1 MAAFDG
7 SIKSLLQGVS
17 QQVPTERLDGQVSA
31 QVNMLSDVV
40 DGMRRRPGMRLLKG
54 SVISGLSNT
63 TSVFATTVD
72 IDDSY
77 VHVLVHTQSGMLY
90 LYSPTWAL
98 LSSTAWPY
106 LQAISSSSIQTATLR
121 GYLYLCNTEQKPTKV
136 ISNAGRLDPNTT
148 GFFYIKAAQY
158 SKIFS
163 VTVTVG
169 GVGYTASYTVP
180 NGQTAGDADKAVPE
194 YIASQ
199 LAASLG
205 GMGIPNLGID
215 RVAGYLY
222 FKTSG
227 AAVSVTSD
235 SGSTYVGFSAASRV
249 STTSELP
256 ARLPAG
262 ADGTLCSVG
271 TNPKT
276 APWYQY
282 SYNTNTWLE
291 AGAYGSAT
299 SLAGMPMRVKLDGS
313 YLVEQPTYEGRLAGN
328 DDANEDPPFLTDGV
342 TGFAAFQG
350 RLVLLSGPAVSMS
363 ASGKPLR
370 WYRSTVTELLIADPI
385 SIYSGAA
392 SSTRY
397 THAVQF
403 NKDLLLFSR
412 SVQAVVPS
420 GNAIIAPST
429 AQIVITSSYAC
440 TDKAVPVVAGRSLL
454 YFAPRSE
461 DYAAV
466 LELVPSNTTDS
477 QYTTNDITAHI
488 PQYIPGVIRQAAAST
503 TSNSVVFLTDQDARR
518 LYVQQYLWQAD
529 QKVQSAWH
537 EWRAPY
543 DIACIWFVRDAVYVG
558 MVVDGGLMVATLEP
572 QANRAVG
579 NYTRPF
585 ADLYSA
591 EGVQVSGR
599 ELSLPAHLRTA
610 YINGAELLVT
620 YASGSLAGELVGID
634 SVTAADTVRLVRNT
648 PDGVYMVGLRYLSQ
662 FSPTPPFMRDQNGA
676 PIGTS
681 TVLLSRYELN
691 LRNTGV
697 FQAEVSGAQGVVTS
711 GDFTGL
717 TYSSM
722 DLDLNYPMIA
732 KHSRVLIPVRVP
744 TQESEAMFSTSS
756 EHDLGIVRI
765 EFVLQYHQRRR
776 RV

>member
-1 MAAFDG
+1 MASFDG
-7 SIKSLLQGVS
+7 SVKSLLQGVS

-40 DGMRRRPGMRLLKG
+40 DGMRRRPGMRLLQSG
-54 SVISGLSNT
+54 VMAGLSRRDV
-63 TSVFATTVD
+63 VFASTVD
-72 IDDSY
+72 IDDGY
-77 VHVLVHTQSGMLY
+77 VHVLVDTSTGTLY
-90 LYSPTWAL
+90 LYTSEWSL
-98 LSSTAWPY
+98 ISSAQWPY
-106 LQAISSSSIQTATLR
+106 LVAATSSSIQTATLR
-121 GYLYLCNTEQKPTKV
+121 GYLYLCNTEQKPAKIV
-136 ISNAGRLDPNTT
+136 NNAGRKDPNTT

-158 SKIFS
+158 SKIF
-163 VTVTVG
+163 TVTATIG
-169 GVGYTASYTVP
+169 GAEYVASYTVP

-194 YIASQ
+194 FIATQ
-199 LAASLG
+199 LQNNLNAL
-205 GMGIPNLGID
+205 GIPATVS
-215 RVAGYLY
+215 RTAGYLY
-222 FKTSG
+222 FQTSG
-227 AAVSVTSD
+227 APISITSD
-235 SGSTYVGFSAASRV
+235 SGNTYVGFSAASKV
-249 STTSELP
+249 TTTSELP
-256 ARLPAG
+256 ARLPAA

-282 SYNTNTWLE
+282 SYSTNTWLE
-291 AGAYGSAT
+291 SGAYDSAT
-299 SLAGMPMRVKLDGS
+299 SLAGMPMRVKLDGT

-328 DDANEDPPFLTDGV
+328 DDSNEDPPFLTDGV

-370 WYRSTVTELLIADPI
+370 WYRSTVTELLIVDPI

-440 TDKAVPVVAGRSLL
+440 TDKAQPVVAGRSLL

-461 DYAAV
+461 EYASV

-488 PQYIPGVIRQAAAST
+488 PQYIPGQIRQAAAST
-503 TSNSVVFLTDQDARR
+503 TSNSVVFLNDQEARV

-537 EWRAPY
+537 KWTAPY
-543 DIACIWFVRDAVYVG
+543 DIACVWFVRDTVYIG
-558 MVVDGGLMVATLEP
+558 MLVQGSLLVATLEP
-572 QANRAVG
+572 QANRAIG
-579 NYTRPF
+579 QYTRPF
-585 ADLYSA
+585 SDLYSA
-591 EGVQVSGR
+591 AGVQVVGR
-599 ELSLPAHLRTA
+599 TFTLPVHLRDA
-610 YINGAELLVT
+610 KAAGAELLVT
-620 YASGSLAGELVGID
+620 YANGSLAGEIAGVD
-634 SVTAADTVRLVRNT
+634 SITGDTVRLVRNT

-662 FSPTPPFMRDQNGA
+662 FSPTPPFMRDQSGA

-691 LRNTGV
+691 LRNTGL

-722 DLDLNYPMIA
+722 DLDLNYPMVA